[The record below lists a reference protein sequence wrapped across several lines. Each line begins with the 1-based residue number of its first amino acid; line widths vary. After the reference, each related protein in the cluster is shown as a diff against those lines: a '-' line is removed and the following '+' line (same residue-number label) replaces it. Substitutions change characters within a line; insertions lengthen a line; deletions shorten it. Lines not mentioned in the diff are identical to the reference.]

1 MALQVVA
8 GAQMSCSFGT
18 SPASLAVLPAN
29 RTQSSQ
35 QFSATIQD
43 YVPMLNIPPFGMC
56 QSLMNPQVA
65 AATTAALGV
74 LTPQPCMPMTTQPW
88 TPGVLKI
95 LINQQPALDNTSTCL
110 CQWGGLVSILSAGQV
125 KEQVP

>member
-8 GAQMSCSFGT
+8 GAQLICSFGT
-18 SPASLAVLPAN
+18 SPASLAVLPVN
-29 RTQSSQ
+29 RTESSQ
-35 QFSATIQD
+35 QFAATIQD

-56 QSLMNPQVA
+56 MSLMNPQVA

-74 LTPQPCMPMTTQPW
+74 LTPQPCMPMTMQPW
-88 TPGVLKI
+88 TPGVLKL
-95 LINQQPALDNTSTCL
+95 LINQQQALDDTCTCL
-110 CQWGGLVSILSAGQV
+110 CQWGGAVSIVSAGQA